1 MSDSYGPIRVYEP
14 SYTYN
19 WWCQCVC
26 EYVMETEATC
36 TLSVHPHYNHILQWT
51 LPGSLLPFYQLR
63 VLGTE
68 LRNTTLTL

>member
-26 EYVMETEATC
+26 EYVCDGNRSNVHTVC
-36 TLSVHPHYNHILQWT
+36 TSSLQPHDNCKIIIIMIINKIGMST
-51 LPGSLLPFYQLR
+51 ICI
-63 VLGTE
+63 V
-68 LRNTTLTL
+68 